1 MAAQEL
7 FPGGLLCPVRRRV
20 YARFLQYLG
29 DGATPDFVA
38 QVLQGALNARIAA
51 CKSLSKVEF
60 TPKLMKFSVYSS
72 LFEGN

>member
-1 MAAQEL
+1 MAANPQGEA
-7 FPGGLLCPVRRRV
+7 LCMIQR
-20 YARFLQYLG
+20 
-29 DGATPDFVA
+29 
-38 QVLQGALNARIAA
+38 AA